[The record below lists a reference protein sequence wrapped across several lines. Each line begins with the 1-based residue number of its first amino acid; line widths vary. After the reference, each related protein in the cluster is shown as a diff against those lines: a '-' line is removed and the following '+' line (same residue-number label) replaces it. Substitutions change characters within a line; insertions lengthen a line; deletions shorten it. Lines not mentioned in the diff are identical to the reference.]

1 MITFSRSEYDPSL
14 QCQCNTE
21 CPQHSNCCPDYD
33 QECGGGGGGSLS
45 DADLLELSEMLIRSL
60 IDYCLFVSN
69 FRKLNLADGL
79 YQTLLLCEAFFVES

>member
-1 MITFSRSEYDPSL
+1 MITFSRSGYDPSL

-60 IDYCLFVSN
+60 IDYCLFVSQN
-69 FRKLNLADGL
+69 KMKLPHSQD
-79 YQTLLLCEAFFVES
+79 LLHYRVSYLTE

>member
-60 IDYCLFVSN
+60 IDYCLFVLEIKMKILHSQ
-69 FRKLNLADGL
+69 AL
-79 YQTLLLCEAFFVES
+79 YQFRVRS